1 MSSFSAVYEWAFLS
15 EVPIF
20 HFIFFKPSDTDNSSY
35 SKCIFQTTVGCWIVK
50 NHKLYNY
57 ASTALTLAKWHYHY
71 VIGGRM
77 KKKEKLAYVYQSRL
91 YVKNTCDIL
100 FSILRFH
107 KGKKLRAE
115 VEQTI
120 SERRRKTEPVSSKE
134 RVSSSGLS
142 NKWLAGAYLK
152 IIVYPQYLYYFWFIF
167 VRFKDWVVEF
177 QPTACWKESS

>member
-1 MSSFSAVYEWAFLS
+1 ML
-15 EVPIF
+15 
-20 HFIFFKPSDTDNSSY
+20 D
-35 SKCIFQTTVGCWIVK
+35 SKEPQTLQLCKHSINLGQM
-50 NHKLYNY
+50 
-57 ASTALTLAKWHYHY
+57 TLPLCY
-71 VIGGRM
+71 RRQNE
-77 KKKEKLAYVYQSRL
+77 KKEKLAYVYQSRL

-142 NKWLAGAYLK
+142 NKWLAGANLK